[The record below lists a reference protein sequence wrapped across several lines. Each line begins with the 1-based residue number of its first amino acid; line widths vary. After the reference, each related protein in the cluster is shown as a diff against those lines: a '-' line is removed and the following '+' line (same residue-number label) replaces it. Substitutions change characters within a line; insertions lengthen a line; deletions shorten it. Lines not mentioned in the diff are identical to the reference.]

1 MKIFVVDDDPSLRRF
16 LQRWLAVHTRHE
28 VHTFESGEEAVL
40 ALESLSPNLVLTDL
54 GMPGLSGEEVAQAAA
69 RLPEPP
75 RVVLMSGDPVRLEHA
90 RDLAQATLEKPF
102 SIPDL
107 LSALGATPDFAGC

>member
-1 MKIFVVDDDPSLRRF
+1 
-16 LQRWLAVHTRHE
+16 
-28 VHTFESGEEAVL
+28 
-40 ALESLSPNLVLTDL
+40 
-54 GMPGLSGEEVAQAAA
+54 MPGLSGEDVALAAA
-69 RLPEPP
+69 RLAEPP

-102 SIPDL
+102 SLSDL

>member
-16 LQRWLAVHTRHE
+16 IQRWLAAHTRHE

-40 ALESLSPNLVLTDL
+40 ALETLSPNLVLSDL
-54 GMPGLSGEEVAQAAA
+54 GMPGLSGEDVALAAS
-69 RLPEPP
+69 RLPQPP

-102 SIPDL
+102 SISDL
-107 LSALGATPDFAGC
+107 LSVLGATPDFAGC